1 MENKYFYNNNANL
14 ICSECK
20 RIPELA
26 YKCLNCKNVNYCNIC
41 FYKMFTKHNGHY
53 FEQNTIKY
61 NSILKNTQI
70 LLSNEKIRII
80 NVIFKSGFGPDVCI
94 PIYSN
99 ILIDKLIRKY
109 LSRISGDINNYRNK
123 YWFLIN
129 GRDILKYNAFSDIG
143 LNGLSYLVQVSI
155 KNNVI

>member
-1 MENKYFYNNNANL
+1 MLPRTSQPPTREAPIKARHSRKF
-14 ICSECK
+14 
-20 RIPELA
+20 
-26 YKCLNCKNVNYCNIC
+26 

-53 FEQNTIKY
+53 FEQITIKY

-80 NVIFKSGFGPDVCI
+80 NVIFKSGFGSDVCI

-99 ILIDKLIRKY
+99 ILIDKLIREY

-129 GRDILKYNAFSDIG
+129 GRDILNYNAFSDIG
-143 LNGLSYLVQVSI
+143 FNGSSCRVQVDV